1 MKEIVEYTDY
11 RKYIQDYYDERKRN
25 SAFSWQEFARNA
37 GFSSAVFLKYVSEGK
52 KNLSVSA
59 AGSVA
64 SAMGL
69 AGFEQTYFVLM
80 VSYAHAKDDKTKR
93 AAFEERCALANAHKM
108 LILGDEEFNY
118 FKSWKNSVIRELA
131 PHMPGAKPLEM
142 ARACKQKI
150 SAAEVS
156 ETLDFLVKAK
166 LLIILTFIVGILT
179 MNSFAGERK
188 SGTYQLIMTSPT
200 SITKIVLGKFLAGI
214 IVILITEVCSCIYL
228 GVISYFGTP
237 DFSNLFTTLLGFL
250 FLTMA
255 YISFGILASSLTEQ
269 PIIAYII
276 TFLFFFASMYLSNVS
291 TIFRTISF
299 VDLFSNFTEGIIPIQ
314 EAIQLISF
322 TIMCLLLT
330 IISVKRRKNIK

>member
-37 GFSSAVFLKYVSEGK
+37 GFSSAVFLKYVCEGK

-108 LILGDEEFNY
+108 RILGDEEFNY

-131 PHMPGAKPLEM
+131 PHMPGAKPLEI
-142 ARACKQKI
+142 AHACKPKI

-166 LLIILTFIVGILT
+166 LLKKDRDGNYHQTDKAIKMAPVEAVPLAARDLQRQMGEFAIQSLNLPLSERMMSGYTLGLTRRAYERIKKEVDEFYRRIVAIAT
-179 MNSFAGERK
+179 EEDETERVYRLNVQLFPMSEWLNK
-188 SGTYQLIMTSPT
+188 SGT
-200 SITKIVLGKFLAGI
+200 VLNKD
-214 IVILITEVCSCIYL
+214 E
-228 GVISYFGTP
+228 
-237 DFSNLFTTLLGFL
+237 
-250 FLTMA
+250 
-255 YISFGILASSLTEQ
+255 
-269 PIIAYII
+269 
-276 TFLFFFASMYLSNVS
+276 
-291 TIFRTISF
+291 
-299 VDLFSNFTEGIIPIQ
+299 
-314 EAIQLISF
+314 
-322 TIMCLLLT
+322 
-330 IISVKRRKNIK
+330 RK